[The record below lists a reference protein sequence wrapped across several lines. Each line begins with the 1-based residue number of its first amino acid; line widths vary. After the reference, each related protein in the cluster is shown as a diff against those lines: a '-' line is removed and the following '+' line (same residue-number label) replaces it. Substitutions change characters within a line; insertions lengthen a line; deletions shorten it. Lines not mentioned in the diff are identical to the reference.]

1 MKKGALLNSD
11 ISTVIARMGHTDQIT
26 LGDAGLPVPHG
37 VQRIDLAV
45 SRNLPP
51 LLPVLKAVLVE
62 LEVEAVVLAEE
73 LQTVSPAAY
82 AEIVALIQAANSK
95 VRIQAVPH
103 EAFKAATANSKAV
116 IRTGECTPYVNII
129 LQSGVSF

>member
-1 MKKGALLNSD
+1 MKKGTLLNSE
-11 ISTVIARMGHTDQIT
+11 ISAVVARMGHTDQIT
-26 LGDAGLPVPHG
+26 IGDAGLPIPDG

-51 LLPVLKAVLVE
+51 LLPVLQTVLVE
-62 LEVEAVVLAEE
+62 LEVEGVILAEE
-73 LQTVSPAAY
+73 LQTISPEAY
-82 AEIVALIQAANSK
+82 AEIIALIQSANST

-103 EAFKAATANSKAV
+103 EEFKIATANSKAV